1 MQYLLVISILG
12 YFIGISNPIMEID
25 AMQYASIAREL
36 LRNDNIL
43 HFFDNGNPY
52 LDKPP
57 LIFWMNALGYKIF
70 GVSNWSYRIPSIF
83 FSIIAISFEES
94 VEKYCSTFFFLF
106 SFRRLTKKLI

>member
-1 MQYLLVISILG
+1 MQYLLVISFLG

-36 LRNDNIL
+36 LRNNNIL

-83 FSIIAISFEES
+83 FSIIAI
-94 VEKYCSTFFFLF
+94 YSTFQF
-106 SFRRLTKKLI
+106 SISHYSKQTAMLAAIIL